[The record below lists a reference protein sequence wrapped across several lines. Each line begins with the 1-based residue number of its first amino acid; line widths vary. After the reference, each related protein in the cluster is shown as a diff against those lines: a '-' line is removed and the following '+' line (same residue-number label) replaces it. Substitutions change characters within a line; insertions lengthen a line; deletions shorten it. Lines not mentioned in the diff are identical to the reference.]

1 MTGYQGL
8 LPLALLGLWLC
19 HLSLAKNDAPCK
31 SGKWNNAYDTFLHRH
46 VPPDTPR
53 GLDQNAWQRYITS
66 QGCSRPTQSFLD
78 PRDLE
83 RVKAVCSDGGGRRL
97 KENLCISRERF
108 SFVTVRSE
116 INTCGIRG
124 VTQESK
130 HLVLACEVLQN
141 QCLPVHF
148 ESNWQDLKPDHN
160 AGGCASGRSAAG
172 AAGGLGPGRLWWWL
186 SSGLLLLTCS
196 Q

>member
-1 MTGYQGL
+1 MSGYRGL

-19 HLSLAKNDAPCK
+19 HLSLAKNHAPCK
-31 SGKWNNAYDTFLHRH
+31 SGKRNDAYDTFLQRH
-46 VPPDTPR
+46 VPSGTPS
-53 GLDQNAWQRYITS
+53 GLDQNAWQRYIAS

-83 RVKAVCSDGGGRRL
+83 RVKAVCSDRGGQRL

-116 INTCGIRG
+116 LNTCGICG
-124 VTQESK
+124 VTKESK

-148 ESNWQDLKPDHN
+148 ESNRQDLKPDNN
-160 AGGCASGRSAAG
+160 AGGCASGESAAG
-172 AAGGLGPGRLWWWL
+172 AAGGLGPGWLGWGLW
-186 SSGLLLLTCS
+186 SGLLLLTCS
-196 Q
+196 R